1 MKSFVLAFAA
11 LFSFLTIAY
20 AQPTPEQKAKS
31 DQVMQKLRQIDIL
44 TQIVPLVLTKDQ
56 LNALLPVVEKARA
69 AVYKTE
75 KDEAEALAKLDSKVT
90 SAVDTSVDK
99 GVPPSKELLD
109 ELADLTFKWSLN
121 RSAVST
127 ANTDLVLKK
136 FKEVTN
142 VGQQKAAINSLA
154 PQLID
159 PSLDPKKMS
168 DEDKLRFFIQQI
180 FLDPQCYPI
189 LIRLAAKAK

>member
-1 MKSFVLAFAA
+1 
-11 LFSFLTIAY
+11 
-20 AQPTPEQKAKS
+20 
-31 DQVMQKLRQIDIL
+31 
-44 TQIVPLVLTKDQ
+44 
-56 LNALLPVVEKARA
+56 
-69 AVYKTE
+69 
-75 KDEAEALAKLDSKVT
+75 VT